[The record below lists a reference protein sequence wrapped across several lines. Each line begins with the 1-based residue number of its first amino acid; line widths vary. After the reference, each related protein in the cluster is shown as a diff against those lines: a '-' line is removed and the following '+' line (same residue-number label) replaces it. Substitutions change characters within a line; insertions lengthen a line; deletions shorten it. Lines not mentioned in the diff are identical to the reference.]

1 MNYLIFGLISASL
14 FSSSASAQPLSYP
27 AARVPAGSVQ
37 VAAFRVPEKVIAEWT
52 DFIFYKLHPQ
62 LNRREIRP
70 DETPYY

>member
-1 MNYLIFGLISASL
+1 LSRYNYLIFGLISASL

-37 VAAFRVPEKVIAEWT
+37 VAAFRAPEWT